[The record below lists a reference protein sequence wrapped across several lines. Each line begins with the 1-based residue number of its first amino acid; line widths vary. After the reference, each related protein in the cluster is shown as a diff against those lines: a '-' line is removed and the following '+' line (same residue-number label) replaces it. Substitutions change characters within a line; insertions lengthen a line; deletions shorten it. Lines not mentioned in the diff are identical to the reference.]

1 MKTNKKIMV
10 IMIAVT
16 LAILATSFVSAYK
29 LNTLNTISQAGY
41 SLMMWAPTSPEQV
54 SINSNFEVKCTF
66 NTPPDR
72 PMGLSDRYW
81 IEIKSEEGESYSQE
95 VSLNVLKRNK
105 VLKKFIPSGPDPITK
120 HYYCQLIHQDMKYIW
135 DIFTKE
141 NLGRVPQEG
150 FATVF
155 IVKPSEIVH
164 YTCRTTDYQ
173 CIQDQNGQYLSIDDC
188 KATCIKPPT
197 TTPTTAPT
205 TPTGTGA
212 KRKTARTAAPSLT
225 GDEDAIKKYINGEIS
240 ATDFEKS
247 TR

>member
-10 IMIAVT
+10 MMIAVT

-41 SLMMWAPTSPEQV
+41 SLTMWAPTPPEQV
-54 SINSNFEVKCTF
+54 SINSNFEIRCTF

-72 PMGLSDRYW
+72 QMGLSDVYW
-81 IEIKSEEGESYSQE
+81 IEIKSEDGEHYSQR
-95 VSLNVLKRNK
+95 VSRNPLESNK
-105 VLKKFIPSGPDPITK
+105 ILKKFIPSGPDPTTK
-120 HYYCQLIHQDMKYIW
+120 HYYCQLIHTDAKYIW
-135 DIFTKE
+135 DYLFKKE

-173 CIQDQNGQYLSIDDC
+173 CIQDPNGQYLSIDDC
-188 KATCIKPPT
+188 KAVCIKPPT
-197 TTPTTAPT
+197 TTPATAPPVTPVVRTKSSRTPKVGVT
-205 TPTGTGA
+205 TTTSVDDYFNG
-212 KRKTARTAAPSLT
+212 KINYDEFKKTVQ
-225 GDEDAIKKYINGEIS
+225 
-240 ATDFEKS
+240 
-247 TR
+247 